1 VIFASAIDRFIE
13 YPDEWVVPLDKWID
27 DITDFIIDAGEPVWD
42 GMAAVLGFALAEA
55 NAVLTL
61 LPWSVMLLVFFGLGF
76 LTGGTKLAVGVS
88 VGFLL
93 IAAVGMWD
101 LAMATLAL
109 ILVATALAILI
120 GIPLGILMSKY
131 QWVHN
136 ALRPVLDLMQ
146 TLPSFV
152 YLIPVV
158 MIFSIGRIPALLAT
172 FIYSVPPTIRLTN
185 LGIRQVASD
194 VVEAGQSLGSTP
206 LQLLTKIQLPL
217 ALPTIMAGVNQT
229 IMMALAMVVIASMIG
244 AGGLGVEVLR
254 GVGQLDIGRGF
265 VGGICIVV
273 LAIIIDRLT
282 QEAVHPPE

>member
-1 VIFASAIDRFIE
+1 MPESGAIDYLIE
-13 YPDEWVVPLDKWID
+13 YPSEWILPLAGWIETA
-27 DITDFIIDAGEPVWD
+27 TDFIIDAGEPLWD
-42 GMAAVLGFALAEA
+42 TLAVILRFALAEA
-55 NAVLTL
+55 QAILSL
-61 LPWSVMLLVFFGLGF
+61 APWSMMLLVFSALGF
-76 LTGGTKLAVGVS
+76 FAGGLKLGIGVGL
-88 VGFLL
+88 GFLL
-93 IAAVGMWD
+93 IASLGMWD
-101 LAMATLAL
+101 LAMSTLAL
-109 ILVATALAILI
+109 VLVAAALSIIL

-131 QWVHN
+131 EPVN
-136 ALRPVLDLMQ
+136 RALRPVLDLMQ

-158 MIFSIGRIPALLAT
+158 MIFSIGQIPALLAT

-194 VVEAGQSLGSTP
+194 VVEAGKSLGSTS
-206 LQLLTKIQLPL
+206 LQLLIKIQLPL
-217 ALPTIMAGVNQT
+217 ALPTIMAGINQT

-273 LAIIIDRLT
+273 LAIVIDRLT
-282 QEAVHPPE
+282 QEAIAPPE

>member
-1 VIFASAIDRFIE
+1 MIFASAIDRFIE